1 MSKAIERIEKYLNE
15 TQYRGTYEDG
25 EYINDTEDVSYDSDA
40 NYEEDEEEGI
50 TSDSEL
56 LNAMVDFLMT
66 LDPDKLDDEQ
76 FEMYMEIMDQF
87 DDEEDDE
94 EEEMDDGD
102 FVEIDEAALRKK
114 RDKAARRENK
124 KKYRTKKN
132 KIKLAAKIWRRS
144 AEYKKYQRKKKMMSK
159 QNRTAR
165 GKRVKK
171 FVG

>member
-15 TQYRGTYEDG
+15 TQYRGTYEDD
-25 EYINDTEDVSYDSDA
+25 EYIDDTEDVSYDSDA

-94 EEEMDDGD
+94 EEIDDDELVGM
-102 FVEIDEAALRKK
+102 DEAAIRKK

-124 KKYRTKKN
+124 KKYRTKKV
-132 KIKLAAKIWRRS
+132 KIKQAAKIWRRS
-144 AEYKKYQRKKKMMSK
+144 AEYKKYQRKKKMMAK

-165 GKRVKK
+165 GKRVKQ